1 MKCIQHQ
8 PKTGSVRYFSGYLNS
23 SPIYLGRYIPQLQ
36 ILFTR
41 FNIPFIEKELGNGE
55 CSDTF
60 LQIGHHLR
68 LLFLAEGHD
77 TESSVRIDISM
88 HLGCSDEA
96 ILLQTL
102 PIFSIYPQDSRR
114 DFVLAPQLLLFHV
127 RIYGLDTLARGE
139 QNQSNQV
146 KPSSFHNYPSI
157 KVPRSPPPDWHHN
170 PNPLTV
176 PKHLPT

>member
-1 MKCIQHQ
+1 MNYNF
-8 PKTGSVRYFSGYLNS
+8 TDYSYFNPS
-23 SPIYLGRYIPQLQ
+23 SIYLCRYIPQLQ

-41 FNIPFIEKELGNGE
+41 FNISFIEKKLGNGE

-68 LLFLAEGHD
+68 LLFLAEGHNA
-77 TESSVRIDISM
+77 ESSVRIDISM

-102 PIFSIYPQDSRR
+102 PIFSIYPLDSRR
-114 DFVLAPQLLLFHV
+114 DIVLAPHLLLFHV

-139 QNQSNQV
+139 QNQSN
-146 KPSSFHNYPSI
+146 
-157 KVPRSPPPDWHHN
+157 
-170 PNPLTV
+170 
-176 PKHLPT
+176 